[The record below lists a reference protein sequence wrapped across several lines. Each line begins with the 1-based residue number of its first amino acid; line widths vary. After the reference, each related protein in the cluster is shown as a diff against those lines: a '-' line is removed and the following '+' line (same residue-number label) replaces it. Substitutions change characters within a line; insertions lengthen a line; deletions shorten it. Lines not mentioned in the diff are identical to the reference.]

1 MVAQGV
7 GEGWTRAARDLG
19 LSRNDI
25 WLQTKYTSIDGQDP
39 ERLPYDGL
47 APLDEQVRQSLTKSF
62 ENLQTSYIDSLV
74 MHGPED
80 TWEKILTVWRVFES
94 FVDQGKVRQI
104 GISNFYEPDAVEY
117 LYNQA
122 RIKPAVVQ
130 NRFYADSSYD
140 TKIRAFCMS
149 HDVEYQS
156 FWTLGANRHAL
167 GDGRIIALARE
178 KGLSVE
184 LLMYAFVLAIGIT
197 PLDGTTNKD
206 HMAEDIA
213 LLGRIRSGEKIFGS
227 DDELTLFAEILGLPD
242 LT

>member
-1 MVAQGV
+1 MRLSSVHASFFLFLVLVCLAATHEDAGEVEMSADGGQHPVQRGVTARNEPLALNSFPRITYGTAWKKDATDDLVYNAIVTGFRHVDTACQPKHYNEKGV

-47 APLDEQVRQSLTKSF
+47 APLDEQIRQSLTKSF

-130 NRFYADSSYD
+130 NRFYADSDYD
-140 TKIRAFCMS
+140 TPSAM
-149 HDVEYQS
+149 VE
-156 FWTLGANRHAL
+156 
-167 GDGRIIALARE
+167 
-178 KGLSVE
+178 
-184 LLMYAFVLAIGIT
+184 
-197 PLDGTTNKD
+197 
-206 HMAEDIA
+206 
-213 LLGRIRSGEKIFGS
+213 
-227 DDELTLFAEILGLPD
+227 
-242 LT
+242 